1 MEVLDWSR
9 ESDTAI
15 GYVAGN
21 ELHGGVEIHYADRRS
36 FPPTASYILKIKVD
50 GHRCAR
56 FSFEYPA
63 KADSLFSASNRKKL
77 RTPTS
82 CTAKDR
88 TQCFDYRRFNYVG
101 LKEYVILLIRR
112 SAEICLTLASQ
123 ESLKLAKAGKEFTLI
138 EVEYRRIKG
147 NELVDEEDPFMKFQ
161 FCWAS
166 RGALIRHFSF
176 LQMLALLTFY
186 NLAYLERKNIIPS
199 ELFSQVLTALEADS
213 KRRVPAATSL
223 SSGNVPSLPVN
234 QPAEPSSSGS
244 SSTTTIK
251 GLAKKRRSSATS
263 SVPQQVTRPSPSS
276 LSPRNSIVASLKPRS
291 SINTSAQSGSR
302 PSRSAK
308 GTTDSGSRS
317 QSKEAAS
324 TPVKPSNSP
333 TPAQIT
339 TPASEDLLDGVT
351 RVSLPIDFRKNPVC
365 PPKAPLV
372 FNNQTVSSS
381 ETIADAPSSSPLDRR
396 ELPSSSC
403 HRSETQT
410 SHVVSE
416 PSFANTQDS
425 QTQAVTK
432 SAISAQPLLA
442 QTASVPF
449 HNGANSNPID
459 ASSSPH
465 ASTSQQISTVEA
477 PEDVLKPGEGLN
489 LRRLSSLSP
498 TPTLC
503 SSNSSSAL
511 AQESEESDSEDPLDS
526 LKLEIESLER
536 QEKIA
541 SLKRKMKEIEA
552 ERKRKMKNEEGQ
564 GSAKRTKREGAYTRE
579 EKGKG
584 KAKSEL
590 W

>member
-1 MEVLDWSR
+1 MDAMNLEYSLPPNNSALLDDKPMEVLDWSR

-15 GYVAGN
+15 GYVAAN
-21 ELHGGVEIHYADRRS
+21 ESRGVEIHYADRRS
-36 FPPTASYILKIKVD
+36 FPPKASYILKIKVD
-50 GHRCAR
+50 GHR
-56 FSFEYPA
+56 FVE
-63 KADSLFSASNRKKL
+63 
-77 RTPTS
+77 
-82 CTAKDR
+82 
-88 TQCFDYRRFNYVG
+88 
-101 LKEYVILLIRR
+101 LKGYVILLIRQ

-123 ESLKLAKAGKEFTLI
+123 ESLKLAKAGKEFRVI

-147 NELVDEEDPFMKFQ
+147 NELIDEEDPFMKFQ

-166 RGALIRHFSF
+166 R
-176 LQMLALLTFY
+176 
-186 NLAYLERKNIIPS
+186 AYLEGKNIIP
-199 ELFSQVLTALEADS
+199 T
-213 KRRVPAATSL
+213 ATSL

-251 GLAKKRRSSATS
+251 GLAKKMRSSATS

-291 SINTSAQSGSR
+291 SITTSAQNGSR

-317 QSKEAAS
+317 QSKDAAS

-333 TPAQIT
+333 TPAQIAST
-339 TPASEDLLDGVT
+339 ASEDLLDGVT
-351 RVSLPIDFRKNPVC
+351 PVSSSKDVRKDPVC

-432 SAISAQPLLA
+432 STISAQPLLA
-442 QTASVPF
+442 ETASVPF

-459 ASSSPH
+459 ASFSPH
-465 ASTSQQISTVEA
+465 ASTSQRISTVKA
-477 PEDVLKPGEGLN
+477 PEDVFKPGEGLN

-541 SLKRKMKEIEA
+541 SLKRKMKEIEG
-552 ERKRKMKNEEGQ
+552 ERKRKMKKEEEQ
-564 GSAKRTKREGAYTRE
+564 GSAKRTKRGVAYTRE